1 MRRKGIQ
8 KHFLRYGH
16 RLWIDSKTI
25 RSLELSQSIFYIDR
39 PKSNG
44 LVTDRS
50 LSSRAEINFSDQSR
64 FQVEFSRN
72 YTYLIDEFDPLR
84 VDIEGFIKT
93 KIKEQDVGTF
103 QPISGAVDGDSD
115 DDEDWVDSEGSQF
128 SDGSDDRNGL
138 RRGRKRQR
146 RPGAQ

>member
-1 MRRKGIQ
+1 MHCWSRGWWV
-8 KHFLRYGH
+8 LEYVA
-16 RLWIDSKTI
+16 RLTSAGKLPAQTK
-25 RSLELSQSIFYIDR
+25 R
-39 PKSNG
+39 
-44 LVTDRS
+44 
-50 LSSRAEINFSDQSR
+50 
-64 FQVEFSRN
+64 
-72 YTYLIDEFDPLR
+72 
-84 VDIEGFIKT
+84 FIKT